1 MRRLKRT
8 EKLKNLRTEEHA
20 RGRILGF
27 FCPLFSV
34 LCFLS
39 FVLLAGCAKNEIKNI
54 NSTGKNI
61 ICFGDSIT
69 FGYGAVGGE
78 DYPTALGKLVRIPVI
93 NAGVDGDTTFAALER
108 LENDVLVKNPR
119 LVIVEFCGND
129 FIKKVPKEDT
139 LKNLSKII
147 DRIQEK
153 GAMVALV
160 DISSGMF
167 FQEYRQAF
175 KKLAAEKRAIFI
187 PVILSKII
195 TNPAMKS
202 DFFHPNARGYKLI
215 AGRIHRAI
223 GEYVK

>member
-1 MRRLKRT
+1 MKNNGRQKTEDGRQRT
-8 EKLKNLRTEEHA
+8 EDRE
-20 RGRILGF
+20 RILGF
-27 FCPLFSV
+27 FCFLTSV
-34 LCFLS
+34 FCLLS
-39 FVLLAGCAKNEIKNI
+39 FVLLIGCTKREIKNL
-54 NSTGKNI
+54 NSRGKSI

-69 FGYGAVGGE
+69 FGYGAASGE
-78 DYPTALGKLVRIPVI
+78 DYPAELAKLVKFPVI
-93 NAGVDGDTTFAALER
+93 NAGVDGDTTSAALGR
-108 LENDVLVKNPR
+108 LENDVLVKDPR

-129 FIKKVPKEDT
+129 FIKKVPKEET
-139 LKNLSKII
+139 VNNLSKII

-153 GAMVALV
+153 GAMAALV

-175 KKLAAEKRAIFI
+175 KRLAAEKRAIFI

-215 AGRIHRAI
+215 ASRIHRAI
-223 GEYVK
+223 DRHIKN